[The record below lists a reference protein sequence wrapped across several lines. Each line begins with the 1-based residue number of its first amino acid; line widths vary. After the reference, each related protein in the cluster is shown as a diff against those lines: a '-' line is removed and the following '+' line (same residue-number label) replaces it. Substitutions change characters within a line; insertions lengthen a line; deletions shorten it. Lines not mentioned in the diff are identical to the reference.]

1 MFMVWENMEKY
12 WKLLPAAVILLLYF
26 GGISMRP
33 LFAPDEFFNAAAAKL
48 CGRGIAAAPD
58 LSLFAPHAGHRLQA
72 AALAVFGENTFALRF
87 FSALAT
93 VLTGSVIYGFARRR
107 SEALGRA
114 AAAVYLGTLLVFAV
128 GTSAS
133 TLPFA
138 VLAQTLLIFGAAGVC
153 FYAGRSRIAFAVLG
167 LCGAAGWAFFY
178 PLLFGSDFRR
188 PELWGAAVFGLLPT
202 IALAPVILSGLRHA
216 SRREPALLTAAAG
229 CVAALAVGAVHPA
242 LGVLSALPFLA
253 VAAAYGFVRYAE
265 IDPEGRRINRA
276 LRLLMLLTAAALA
289 VFSAIQLLARFEK
302 LPLEYMVY
310 QVRWAGVLMTAAFV
324 IMLFWF
330 LAALRERICRWK
342 LYWFLLG
349 FAFVMSAGQKCVPT
363 GVLLREALESPLKR
377 FVAGRLRPGTTIVA
391 DPVCAAAAVWT
402 FAPETR
408 VIVAC
413 DGLSDANEMEKIIGA
428 TTGGH
433 VIVIGREGA
442 VGQKSDFPH
451 RKTVFKP
458 AGLLILEYGL

>member
-1 MFMVWENMEKY
+1 MDKY
-12 WKLLPAAVILLLYF
+12 WKLLPPAVILLLYF
-26 GGISMRP
+26 GGIAVRP
-33 LFAPDEFFNAAAAKL
+33 LFAPDEFLNAAAAKL
-48 CGRGIAAAPD
+48 SCRGIAATPD
-58 LSLFAPHAGHRLQA
+58 LSIFAPHAGHRIQA
-72 AALAVFGENTFALRF
+72 AALSIFGENAFALRF
-87 FSALAT
+87 FSAVAT
-93 VLTGSVIYGFARRR
+93 VLTGGVIYGFVRRR
-107 SEALGRA
+107 SEAIGRA

-138 VLAQTLLIFGAAGVC
+138 VLAQTLLIFGAAGAV
-153 FYAGRSRIAFAVLG
+153 FHAGRSRIAFVALG
-167 LCGAAGWAFFY
+167 LCGAAGWAFLY
-178 PLLFGSDFRR
+178 PLLFAPDFRR
-188 PELWGAAVFGLLPT
+188 PELAGLAVFGLLPA

-229 CVAALAVGAVHPA
+229 MVAALAVGAVHPA

-265 IDPEGRRINRA
+265 IDPDGRRINRT
-276 LRLLMLLTAAALA
+276 LRQLMLLTAAALA

-310 QVRWAGVLMTAAFV
+310 QERRAGVLMAAAFL

-330 LAALRERICRWK
+330 LAAFRERNCRWK
-342 LYWFLLG
+342 WYWFLLG
-349 FAFVMSAGQKCVPT
+349 FAFVMLAGQKCVPT
-363 GVLLREALESPLKR
+363 GVLLREALESPLR
-377 FVAGRLRPGTTIVA
+377 RLVAGRIRPGTTIVA
-391 DPVCAAAAVWT
+391 DPVRAAAAVWS
-402 FAPETR
+402 FAPGTR
-408 VIVAC
+408 VIVA
-413 DGLSDANEMEKIIGA
+413 GEGFPDANELEKMIETPA
-428 TTGGH
+428 GGH

-442 VGQKSDFPH
+442 VGQKPDFPH